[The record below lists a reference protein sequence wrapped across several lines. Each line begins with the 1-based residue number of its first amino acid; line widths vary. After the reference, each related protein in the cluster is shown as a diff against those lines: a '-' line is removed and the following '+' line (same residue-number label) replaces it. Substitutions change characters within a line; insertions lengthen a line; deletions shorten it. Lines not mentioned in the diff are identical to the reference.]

1 MKENEIAAVVVDSAF
16 RLHAGLGLGIF
27 EIVYEVSLVHE
38 LRKRGY
44 SGERQSSACSARKCA
59 QINLRGSCSERAVV
73 FVLGAADQGGQLS
86 HPFGRRVRAK
96 PDHCACEFK

>member
-16 RLHAGLGLGIF
+16 RLHAGLGPGIF

-44 SGERQSSACSARKCA
+44 AVERQSSPC
-59 QINLRGSCSERAVV
+59 SCSQMRA
-73 FVLGAADQGGQLS
+73 G
-86 HPFGRRVRAK
+86 
-96 PDHCACEFK
+96 